1 MAVELLHGLKYLLE
15 MIREVFIMNAEN
27 TSIPRLLL
35 KMSPPVMLALLIQSI
50 YNIADSFFISRYS
63 TEGLTALSIIYPIQL
78 LITAL
83 ATGTGAGVNI
93 LISRMDGRGEQETQ
107 HHVIRSGLI
116 LNFFHFVIFA
126 LAGNVLANSYFAL
139 STANAMVR
147 SQGVVYSRIVFTGSL
162 GLFTESICTKI
173 LQARGNMIIPM
184 IAQITGSVIN
194 IILDV
199 ILIFGMGSIPALGI
213 TGAAAA
219 TVIGQWAAMMIT
231 LISVIKRYS
240 LKGRFRLDI
249 CRQIYANGIGS
260 IVTQSLYT
268 LYIVGLNMI
277 LKMFTEDAV
286 TVLGIY
292 YKIQS
297 FFFIPLL
304 GFQQVLLPL
313 FSYHYGAGDYRRNNE
328 ILKWSVMF
336 SVGIMAV
343 ATGIFFMAPEK
354 LIQIF
359 STGSAIV
366 AIGKYAFPVI
376 SISFIFAGLTIVIT
390 SYLQG
395 IAHIKASLF
404 IIVLRQI
411 FLLVPLAWLFH
422 FMGLNA
428 VWWTFPVTEII
439 ASMTG
444 VLTVLIF
451 KHRVKRKSLLL

>member
-1 MAVELLHGLKYLLE
+1 MNVENISVPK
-15 MIREVFIMNAEN
+15 
-27 TSIPRLLL
+27 LLL

-50 YNIADSFFISRYS
+50 YNIADSFFVAKYS
-63 TEGLTALSIIYPIQL
+63 AEGLTALSIVYPVQL

-93 LISRMDGRGEQETQ
+93 LISRLDGRGEKEEQ
-107 HHVIRSGLI
+107 HHIIKSGLL
-116 LNFFHFVIFA
+116 LNIFHFILFA
-126 LAGNVLANSYFAL
+126 FVGNMLANSYFSI
-139 STANAMVR
+139 STGNTVVKT
-147 SQGVVYSRIVFTGSL
+147 QGVLYSRIVFSGSL

-173 LQARGNMIIPM
+173 LQARGNMILPM
-184 IAQITGSVIN
+184 IAQVTGSVVN
-194 IILDV
+194 IVLDV
-199 ILIFGMGSIPALGI
+199 ILIFGAGRIPALGI
-213 TGAAAA
+213 TGAAIA
-219 TVIGQWAAMMIT
+219 TVIGQWAAMAIT
-231 LISVIKRYS
+231 LLAVMKKYS
-240 LKGRFRLDI
+240 LRGTFKLEA
-249 CRQIYANGIGS
+249 CKQIYANGIGS

-268 LYIVGLNMI
+268 IYIVGLNMI
-277 LKMFTEDAV
+277 LKIFTEDAV

-313 FSYHYGAGDYRRNNE
+313 FSYHYGAGNSRRNKE
-328 ILKWSVMF
+328 ILKYSMLF
-336 SVGIMAV
+336 SVSIMAV
-343 ATGIFFMAPEK
+343 ATGIFFLFPEK

-359 STGSAIV
+359 SAQPAIV
-366 AIGKYAFPVI
+366 SIGKYAFPVI

-411 FLLVPLAWLFH
+411 VLLVPLAWIFH
-422 FMGLNA
+422 YVGLNA
-428 VWWTFPVTEII
+428 VWWTFPVTEVI

-444 VLTVLIF
+444 IFIILVLQ
-451 KHRVKRKSLLL
+451 RQDR

>member
-1 MAVELLHGLKYLLE
+1 MD
-15 MIREVFIMNAEN
+15 IEN
-27 TSIPRLLL
+27 TTIPRLFL

-50 YNIADSFFISRYS
+50 YNIADSFFVAKYS
-63 TEGLTALSIIYPIQL
+63 TEGLTALSIIYPVQL

-93 LISRMDGRGEQETQ
+93 LISRLDGRGEKETQ
-107 HHVIRSGLI
+107 HDIIKSGLFI
-116 LNFFHFVIFA
+116 NMIHFVLFA
-126 LAGNVLANSYFAL
+126 LVGNLLIKSYFDI
-139 STANAMVR
+139 STANALVK
-147 SQGVVYSRIVFTGSL
+147 SQGIVYSRIIFAGSL

-173 LQARGNMIIPM
+173 LQARGNMIVPM
-184 IAQITGSVIN
+184 IAQITGSVVN
-194 IILDV
+194 ILLDV
-199 ILIFGMGSIPALGI
+199 ILIFGMGNIPALGI
-213 TGAAAA
+213 TGAAIA
-219 TVIGQWAAMMIT
+219 TVIGQWVAMFIT
-231 LISVIKRYS
+231 LFTVVQKYS
-240 LKGRFRLDI
+240 LSGQLKLDI
-249 CRQIYANGIGS
+249 GKQIYANSVGS

-277 LKMFTEDAV
+277 LNIFTEDAV

-313 FSYHYGAGDYRRNNE
+313 FSYHYGAGDYRRNKE

-336 SVGIMAV
+336 SVSIMAV
-343 ATGIFFMAPEK
+343 ATGIFFLFPGQ

-359 STGSAIV
+359 ATEPAIV
-366 AIGKYAFPVI
+366 TIGKYAFPVI

-395 IAHIKASLF
+395 IAHIKTSLF

-422 FMGLNA
+422 FIGLKA

-439 ASMTG
+439 AG
-444 VLTVLIF
+444 LISIYSC
-451 KHRVKRKSLLL
+451 K

>member
-1 MAVELLHGLKYLLE
+1 MDVENVSVTKLL
-15 MIREVFIMNAEN
+15 F
-27 TSIPRLLL
+27 

-50 YNIADSFFISRYS
+50 YNIADSFFVAKYS
-63 TEGLTALSIIYPIQL
+63 GEGLTALSIVYPVQL

-93 LISRMDGRGEQETQ
+93 LISRLDGKGETEAQ
-107 HHVIRSGLI
+107 HDIIKSGLF
-116 LNFFHFVIFA
+116 LNMFHFLIFA
-126 LAGNVLANSYFAL
+126 FAGNILANAYFSL
-139 STANAMVR
+139 STGNIVVKA
-147 SQGVVYSRIVFTGSL
+147 QGILYSRIIFIGAF

-173 LQARGNMIIPM
+173 LQARGNMLIPM
-184 IAQITGSVIN
+184 TAQITGSVVN

-199 ILIFGMGSIPALGI
+199 ILIFGIGKIPAFGI
-213 TGAAAA
+213 MGAAIA
-219 TVIGQWAAMMIT
+219 TVIGQWMAMMIT
-231 LISVIKRYS
+231 LLAVIKKYS
-240 LKGRFRLDI
+240 LKGQFKLDA
-249 CRQIYANGIGS
+249 CKQIYINGIGS

-268 LYIVGLNMI
+268 IYIVGLNMI
-277 LKMFTEDAV
+277 LKIFTEDAV

-313 FSYHYGAGDYRRNNE
+313 FSYHYGAGDSRRNRE
-328 ILKWSVMF
+328 ILNCSIIF

-343 ATGIFFMAPEK
+343 ATGIFFLFPEK
-354 LIQIF
+354 LVQIF
-359 STGSAIV
+359 STEPAIV
-366 AIGKYAFPVI
+366 AIGRYAFPVI

-395 IAHIKASLF
+395 IAHIKTSLF

-411 FLLVPLAWLFH
+411 VLLVPLAWVFH
-422 FMGLNA
+422 FIGLNA

-444 VLTVLIF
+444 VFII
-451 KHRVKRKSLLL
+451 LLLRKQEM